1 MSLKR
6 KDLLS
11 LAPLT
16 VDEIALILET
26 ADSFKEVTGRE
37 IKKVP
42 ALRGRTVVNL
52 FFEPSTITRTSFEL
66 AAKRLSADVINF
78 SPSASSVVKGETL
91 LDTARNIEAMQA
103 DIIVLRHSSA
113 GAAETLARGVKS
125 SVINAGD
132 GWHEHPTQALLDL
145 YTIRER
151 GMQFKGLRVAIVGDV
166 SHSRVARSNIYALT
180 KLGAEVRVVGP
191 PTMMPWGI
199 EKLGASV
206 YHDMDEGL
214 RGANVIMM
222 LRLQLERQGRA
233 MFPTIREYSRL
244 YGLTAERVRLADS
257 GAIVMHPGPMNRGL
271 EIAADAADAAQSLVL
286 DQVSAGVAVRMSVLY
301 HLLAGNNYERED
313 TSEARARHEASRSAG
328 IGTGGKE
335 GQP

>member
-11 LAPLT
+11 LAPLS
-16 VDEIALILET
+16 VDEIKLILET
-26 ADSFKEVTGRE
+26 AESFKEVTGRE

-52 FFEPSTITRTSFEL
+52 FFEPSTRTRTSFEL

-78 SPSASSVVKGETL
+78 SPSSSSVVKGETL

-145 YTIRER
+145 FTIRER
-151 GMQFKGLRVAIVGDV
+151 GMQFDGLRVAIVGDV

-180 KLGAEVRVVGP
+180 KLGAEVRLVGP
-191 PTMMPWGI
+191 PTMMPAQV
-199 EKLGASV
+199 EKLGVKV
-206 YHDMDEGL
+206 YHDLDTALCGVQ
-214 RGANVIMM
+214 VIMM
-222 LRLQLERQGRA
+222 LRIQLERQGRA
-233 MFPTIREYSRL
+233 MFPSIREYARL
-244 YGLTAERVRLADS
+244 YGLTSERVKLAEP
-257 GAIVMHPGPMNRGL
+257 GAIVMHPGPINRGV
-271 EIAADAADAAQSLVL
+271 EIAPEVADSLSSVIL
-286 DQVSAGVAVRMSVLY
+286 DQVANGVAVRMGILY
-301 HLLAGNNYERED
+301 LMSG
-313 TSEARARHEASRSAG
+313 AS
-328 IGTGGKE
+328 
-335 GQP
+335 

>member
-11 LAPLT
+11 LAPLS
-16 VDEIALILET
+16 VDEITLVLET

-42 ALRGRTVVNL
+42 ALRGKTVVNL
-52 FFEPSTITRTSFEL
+52 FFEPSTRTRTSFEL

-78 SPSASSVVKGETL
+78 SPSSSSVVKGETL

-151 GMQFKGLRVAIVGDV
+151 GLGFEGLRVAIVGDV

-180 KLGAEVRVVGP
+180 KLGAAVRLIGP
-191 PTMMPWGI
+191 PTMMPWGV
-199 EKLGASV
+199 EKLGVKV
-206 YHDMDEGL
+206 YSNMDEGL
-214 RGANVIMM
+214 RGVNVIMM

-233 MFPTIREYSRL
+233 LFPTIREYARL
-244 YGLTAERVRLADS
+244 YGLTAERVKLADP
-257 GAIVMHPGPMNRGL
+257 GAIVMHPGPINRGV
-271 EIAADAADAAQSLVL
+271 EIAPDVADSLSSVIL
-286 DQVSAGVAVRMSVLY
+286 DQVANGVAVRMGILY
-301 HLLAGNNYERED
+301 LMSGAG
-313 TSEARARHEASRSAG
+313 
-328 IGTGGKE
+328 
-335 GQP
+335 

>member
-1 MSLKR
+1 MSLKH
-6 KDLLS
+6 KNLLS
-11 LAPLT
+11 LAPLS
-16 VDEIALILET
+16 VDDIQLILET
-26 ADSFKEVTGRE
+26 ADSFKEVSGRE

-52 FFEPSTITRTSFEL
+52 FFEPSTRTRTSFEL

-78 SPSASSVVKGETL
+78 SPSSSSVVKGETL

-151 GMQFKGLRVAIVGDV
+151 GMAFKGLRVAIVGDV
-166 SHSRVARSNIYALT
+166 AHSRVARSNILALT

-191 PTMMPWGI
+191 PTMIPLGI
-199 EKLGASV
+199 EKMGVRVFHHL
-206 YHDMDEGL
+206 DEGL
-214 RGANVIMM
+214 RDVQVIMM

-233 MFPTIREYSRL
+233 LFPTIREYARL
-244 YGLTAERVRLADS
+244 YGLTAERVKMADPK
-257 GAIVMHPGPMNRGL
+257 AIVMHPGPINRGV
-271 EIAADAADAAQSLVL
+271 EIAPEVADSLSSVIL
-286 DQVSAGVAVRMSVLY
+286 DQVANGVAVRMGVLY
-301 HLLAGNNYERED
+301 LMSGAN
-313 TSEARARHEASRSAG
+313 
-328 IGTGGKE
+328 
-335 GQP
+335 